1 LLVQEVSRE
10 YGNRVQ
16 IAVED
21 LGASPIADRFG
32 VDKYPAIFVDE
43 ALVARPED
51 FYAWGGPETGKYIPW
66 KDIANRR
73 KFQSDL
79 RRMLDIRFAGGTV
92 QSLEPT
98 RIASAP
104 KQLPSVALIDLKGR
118 SFRLSELRG
127 KPVIVEL
134 WATWCPP
141 CLSTLEH
148 LKQLDAKSA
157 TVVAIALESKAED
170 VDAVVAKIQ
179 PQARIAMGTQPLRD
193 ALDGPPAIP
202 TLLVADRNGRVVRIF
217 YGASP
222 TLYEDIAKELA
233 RL

>member
-1 LLVQEVSRE
+1 MLVQEVARE
-10 YGNRVQ
+10 YNNRVQ
-16 IAVED
+16 IVVED

-51 FYAWGGPETGKYIPW
+51 FYAWGGPETGKYVPW
-66 KDIANRR
+66 RDIANRR

-79 RRMLDIRFAGGTV
+79 RRMVDIRFAGGTL
-92 QSLEPT
+92 QSLTPT
-98 RIASAP
+98 KLASAP
-104 KQLPSVALIDLKGR
+104 KILPSVQLVDLQGK
-118 SFRLSELRG
+118 SFRLSDLRG
-127 KPVIVEL
+127 KPVIVEM

-141 CLSTLEH
+141 CIATIEH
-148 LKQLDAKSA
+148 LNKLDPKDVS
-157 TVVAIALESKAED
+157 VVAIALESTRPD
-170 VDAVVAKIQ
+170 IDRVVEKYK
-179 PQARIAMGTQPLRD
+179 PRARIAIGTQPLRD

-202 TLLVADRNGRVVRIF
+202 TLLLADRQGRVVRIF

-222 TLYEDIAKELA
+222 TLHEDIARELA